1 MSVQET
7 SLQAYDS
14 IQSNLGTK
22 QREVLDALKAVGPLC
37 NADLAELLGWP
48 INSVTPRVRELV
60 QRGRVAEAHRGP
72 GGATGRTVIFWSATT
87 KG

>member
-1 MSVQET
+1 MQET
-7 SLQAYDS
+7 SRDAYDS
-14 IQSNLGTK
+14 IQPDLGAK
-22 QREVLDALKAVGPLC
+22 QREVLDALKMLGPLC
-37 NADLAELLGWP
+37 NADLSELLGWP

-60 QRGRVAEAHRGP
+60 QRGRVVEAHRGP